1 MKMKIFFI
9 EDDYPKNN
17 REVCWNL
24 LCFMVKEDEYRE
36 ISDISEVFRIGTK
49 GAFDRVSRSNLI
61 KKLVILG
68 AGTEFTVC
76 IASIYMSTENKIFQR
91 KDQRTYFL

>member
-9 EDDYPKNN
+9 EDDYPKND

-36 ISDISEVFRIGTK
+36 ISDISEVFRIG
-49 GAFDRVSRSNLI
+49 AFDRVSRLN
-61 KKLVILG
+61 
-68 AGTEFTVC
+68 
-76 IASIYMSTENKIFQR
+76 
-91 KDQRTYFL
+91 